1 MPCAA
6 DKWNRLVKRQE
17 NMDPRSALQQY
28 NQVRTHAQVEDA
40 SPHRL
45 IQLLMEGAL
54 DKIKLAKGY
63 MEHQKIPEKVRH
75 INWALSIVDGLQNS
89 LDMEKGGDIAQH
101 LDALYDYIQRR
112 LILANLDNDPAL
124 LDEAAG
130 LLLEIKSAWD
140 AVPQILKSDERK
152 MAPAGAVTPCP
163 LPWQARIKLVNC
175 WSSAAACCR
184 PPRNRS
190 GNRCRSSRARVRDCW
205 PVMMLA
211 PTSHWGGNG
220 WK

>member
-1 MPCAA
+1 
-6 DKWNRLVKRQE
+6 
-17 NMDPRSALQQY
+17 MDPRSALQQY

-45 IQLLMEGAL
+45 IQMLMEGAL
-54 DKIKLAKGY
+54 DKIKLAKSY
-63 MEHQKIPEKVRH
+63 MEHRKIPEKVRH

-140 AVPQILKSDERK
+140 AVPQILKSEERK
-152 MAPAGAVTPCP
+152 MAPAGATP
-163 LPWQARIKLVNC
+163 
-175 WSSAAACCR
+175 
-184 PPRNRS
+184 
-190 GNRCRSSRARVRDCW
+190 
-205 PVMMLA
+205 
-211 PTSHWGGNG
+211 
-220 WK
+220 

>member
-1 MPCAA
+1 
-6 DKWNRLVKRQE
+6 
-17 NMDPRSALQQY
+17 MDPRSALQQY

-45 IQLLMEGAL
+45 IQMLMEGAL

-63 MEHQKIPEKVRH
+63 MEHHKIPEKVRH

-152 MAPAGAVTPCP
+152 MAPAGAVTP
-163 LPWQARIKLVNC
+163 
-175 WSSAAACCR
+175 
-184 PPRNRS
+184 
-190 GNRCRSSRARVRDCW
+190 
-205 PVMMLA
+205 
-211 PTSHWGGNG
+211 
-220 WK
+220 